1 VPFRANSLTDTFV
14 IYGNLF
20 NGLDFQ
26 MIGAIYQTHF
36 WIVILMF
43 FGYFATLMPDSWKTT
58 IYDYFAKMDNL
69 VLIGVILVLIQVML
83 QFKSASVQPFI
94 YFQF

>member
-1 VPFRANSLTDTFV
+1 
-14 IYGNLF
+14 
-20 NGLDFQ
+20 
-26 MIGAIYQTHF
+26 
-36 WIVILMF
+36 
-43 FGYFATLMPDSWKTT
+43 MPDSWKTK

-69 VLIGVILVLIQVML
+69 VLIAVMLVLIQVML